1 MRIEEDFF
9 QRDALEIAPLLL
21 GMRICR
27 RMPDGSVLS
36 SRILETEIYRGE
48 EDLGCHASKGKT
60 KRNQMMYEKGGH
72 AYIYLIYGLHW
83 LFNIV
88 TGEKDAPQAVLIRAL
103 EKPWDGPAKWTRAF
117 SLTGE
122 QNGIY
127 LPHSQEIWLEAG
139 NPLPCTTAPR
149 VGIDYAKEPWK
160 SMPWRLIAT
169 EGGK

>member
-1 MRIEEDFF
+1 MRVKEGFF
-9 QRDALEIAPLLL
+9 QRDALEIAPQLL
-21 GMRICR
+21 GMRLFR
-27 RMPDGSVLS
+27 KLPDGSILS

-48 EDLGCHASKGKT
+48 EDLACHASKGKT
-60 KRNQMMYEKGGH
+60 NRNQMMYEKGGH

-88 TGEKDAPQAVLIRAL
+88 TGDQDIPQAVLIRAL

-117 SLTGE
+117 SVTGA

-127 LPHSQEIWLEAG
+127 LPESQEIWLEEGEKMAH
-139 NPLPCTTAPR
+139 TTAPR

-160 SMPWRLIAT
+160 SMPWRFIAT